1 MAHLLAKHPL
11 PHINIAL
18 VIAIVWVALA
28 VAATV
33 YDVGH
38 MVQAW

>member
-1 MAHLLAKHPL
+1 
-11 PHINIAL
+11 L
-18 VIAIVWVALA
+18 VIAVVWVALA

>member
-1 MAHLLAKHPL
+1 LL
-11 PHINIAL
+11 IA
-18 VIAIVWVALA
+18 VVWVALA